1 MQRFYP
7 VFNKNIKQ
15 LSCVKVLKL
24 MVLYNTYLPYFV
36 SLKVDFKKFSI
47 FLTGNFYIELT
58 FLSEEST
65 FRRNVKA
72 R

>member
-15 LSCVKVLKL
+15 LSCVKNLKL
-24 MVLYNTYLPYFV
+24 VVLYNTYLPYFV
-36 SLKVDFKKFSI
+36 SLKVDFKKSST

-65 FRRNVKA
+65 FPRNVKA